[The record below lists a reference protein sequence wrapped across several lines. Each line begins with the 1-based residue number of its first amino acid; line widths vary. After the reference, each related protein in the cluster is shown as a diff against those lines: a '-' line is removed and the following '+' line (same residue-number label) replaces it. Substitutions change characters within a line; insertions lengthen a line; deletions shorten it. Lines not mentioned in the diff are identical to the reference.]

1 MSEIAWAGCEPT
13 IVVANVALRVLA
25 GRGAANDL
33 QPLSFFIASIASKT
47 CWWSGPGLLSRDSD
61 CATAPPFCQK
71 VLVMFKCKH
80 SLTRPTTC
88 EHCPRGI

>member
-1 MSEIAWAGCEPT
+1 MRSEARSCNQTADRRKVERDTKYHSSSHVWPSWVVQMSEIAWAGCEPT

-47 CWWSGPGLLSRDSD
+47 CWW
-61 CATAPPFCQK
+61 
-71 VLVMFKCKH
+71 
-80 SLTRPTTC
+80 
-88 EHCPRGI
+88 

>member
-33 QPLSFFIASIASKT
+33 QPLSFFIASFASKT
-47 CWWSGPGLLSRDSD
+47 CWW
-61 CATAPPFCQK
+61 
-71 VLVMFKCKH
+71 
-80 SLTRPTTC
+80 
-88 EHCPRGI
+88 